1 MRVGGNWGDTVEKNS
16 EFTSA
21 TMDVQADV
29 IISANTTCCCPH
41 SFFPWIKKPFYEPTM
56 EGLNEQ
62 IKHFVEWVAPTE
74 EERLMR
80 ADVCRRIERVVSNIW
95 PNAVTETIGS
105 TCTDLCVPTSDI
117 DMVIFG
123 VTLSQN
129 CNIDGVQSDANAFAI
144 QCLRKLAKNL
154 EDIAQRNSIEVLDA
168 AKVPIIKMRDRK
180 SGIEVDISF
189 GVTSGKENSK
199 VVLEYCKKY
208 PLVKPLTLV
217 IKYYLKQKFLN
228 NSWSGGIGSYTLV
241 IMIISYLQLHA
252 KNYGETSE
260 NTLAD
265 HLLGFFGL
273 YGSQFNYVDSV
284 ISIVNEGKYLR
295 KSEKNWKNEN
305 NPSLLSVEDPHNPD
319 NDVGCIAFK
328 IENAKEAFFQA
339 YNILAESKS
348 HLASP
353 ASDESRKSYSDFSCS
368 QPDLNVSQLMWVN
381 YSLQCFRT
389 RIKSI
394 YRSRDTE
401 VATCPI
407 HPTTKI
413 HSSLTLSSTRYFN
426 NGTKPHKHCGPNKDS
441 NKRLSKKANNINNNN
456 YNNYNNNNNT
466 NNYNLN
472 YNYSSSNN
480 NKNCISFHMDENMQH
495 IGKNRPW
502 RSESDSKSHRSQ
514 DNIYKIVSTDF
525 PGLAKNAHGLSY
537 DSQVESPS
545 I

>member
-1 MRVGGNWGDTVEKNS
+1 
-16 EFTSA
+16 
-21 TMDVQADV
+21 MDVQ
-29 IISANTTCCCPH
+29 TCCCPH
-41 SFFPWIKKPFYEPTM
+41 SFYPWIKKPYYEPTL

-80 ADVCRRIERVVSNIW
+80 ADVCRRIERVISNIW
-95 PNAVTETIGS
+95 PNAVVETIGS

-123 VTLSQN
+123 VTALSQN
-129 CNIDGVQSDANAFAI
+129 SNIDGVQTDANAFAI
-144 QCLRKLAKNL
+144 ECLYKLAKNL
-154 EDIAQRNSIEVLDA
+154 EDVAQRNSIEVLNS

-252 KNYGETSE
+252 KNYGENSE
-260 NTLAD
+260 TTLAD

-273 YGSQFNYVDSV
+273 YGSQFNYVDTV

-295 KSEKNWKNEN
+295 KSDKNWKNEN
-305 NPSLLSVEDPHNPD
+305 NPALLSVEDPHNPD

-339 YNILAESKS
+339 YNMLAESKS

-353 ASDESRKSYSDFSCS
+353 ASSEVEPRKSNSDFSYN
-368 QPDLNVSQLMWVN
+368 QPDLNISQLMWVN
-381 YSLQCFRT
+381 YSLQCFRA

-394 YRSRDTE
+394 YRTDSTE

-407 HPTTKI
+407 HPSTKM
-413 HSSLTLSSTRYFN
+413 HNSLSLSSTHYFN
-426 NGTKPHKHCGPNKDS
+426 NGTKPHKSKNSGPNKDN
-441 NKRLSKKANNINNNN
+441 NKRLIKKT
-456 YNNYNNNNNT
+456 NNNNN
-466 NNYNLN
+466 NSNLN
-472 YNYSSSNN
+472 YNYNYNYHTFINNNNSNNNNNNNNNNNDNNNNNNINYSNSN
-480 NKNCISFHMDENMQH
+480 NKNCISLHMDENMLH

-502 RSESDSKSHRSQ
+502 RGGESESNSKINRSQ
-514 DNIYKIVSTDF
+514 DKIYKIVSTDF
-525 PGLAKNAHGLSY
+525 PRLAKNVHGVSY
-537 DSQVESPS
+537 DSPVESPS
-545 I
+545 T